1 MDSVAIDYDSENV
14 LKKLGQ
20 NEILDYVSEAIQ
32 EHYLN
37 KKIKYMPV
45 EIQDAYKIKKI
56 LKTCQLENEVVL
68 TNKSSVKLLGNTTDV
83 GEEGYCYSLITGKN
97 NNVCLVPNCD
107 TELVLG
113 VSNFN
118 IKSRIKNVSVYLQ
131 RWGSV
136 LDFVDLSD
144 CIEDG
149 EKIYIVKKISKI
161 GQEGYI
167 YRLYR
172 NVANTEEILKRKER
186 LIRELNNKVID
197 YNFDEW
203 IVVSEINKE
212 DLYNE
217 EKASEVLHD
226 FVQDFLRYALTV
238 DSIVKKY

>member
-14 LKKLGQ
+14 LGQ
-20 NEILDYVSEAIQ
+20 NEIVDYVSEAIQ

-172 NVANTEEILKRKER
+172 NVAHTEEILKRKER
-186 LIRELNNKVID
+186 LVRELNNKVID

>member
-14 LKKLGQ
+14 LGQ
-20 NEILDYVSEAIQ
+20 NEIVDYVSEAIQ

-186 LIRELNNKVID
+186 LVRELNNKVID

>member
-14 LKKLGQ
+14 LKIGQ

-186 LIRELNNKVID
+186 LIRELNNKIID
-197 YNFDEW
+197 YNYDEW

-217 EKASEVLHD
+217 EKASEVLHN
-226 FVQDFLRYALTV
+226 FVQDFLRYALIV